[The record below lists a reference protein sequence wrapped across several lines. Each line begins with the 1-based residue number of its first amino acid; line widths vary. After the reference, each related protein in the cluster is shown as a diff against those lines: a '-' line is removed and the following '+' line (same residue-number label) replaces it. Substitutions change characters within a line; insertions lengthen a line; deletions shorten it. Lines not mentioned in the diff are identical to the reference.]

1 MTVEITQPT
10 DTSQPAT
17 FLFRSPDPPLHLAD
31 IMHQVIG
38 ATTTPINN
46 NHHHQG
52 NNNSSR
58 TLPFRRH
65 NLFLPLPPQHQ
76 QEDHDSTMFDEFSQF
91 GSVFDELQ
99 AMMEAFA
106 SQFSPLKEQY
116 DNNDEESVGSYR
128 RRSYKQFEDVPGSY
142 NNNNSKGNSTTTSV
156 SQFDADQRM
165 MLTLKDKL
173 ESMGATVF
181 LPNKNTVTTK
191 DKGESID
198 WGILAGYDKEKRM
211 IEDTMLLPLQHGH
224 VYDEIRAGTRST
236 DNGNVSAGGTGST
249 NYNTTTNNNESSSS
263 MSASRAR
270 AVLLEGPPGCGKTTA
285 ARVIASQAS
294 VPLIYI
300 PLEAIVSKW
309 YGETE
314 KKLAFIL
321 KLCESFPAAA
331 SGGGGGG
338 CIVFIDEL
346 DALATTRGGDM
357 HEATRRVLGVLLR
370 HLDGFE
376 GRKGS
381 IVVGATNRKQDLD
394 PALRSRFSATIEFPL
409 PDERGRKSII
419 AKYAKH
425 LKESELGELARV
437 TDGMSGRD
445 LRDVAE
451 IAERT
456 WASKVIREKEKRGRL
471 PPLGEYLEATNLG
484 MRK

>member
-1 MTVEITQPT
+1 MQ
-10 DTSQPAT
+10 
-17 FLFRSPDPPLHLAD
+17 
-31 IMHQVIG
+31 QVIG

-46 NHHHQG
+46 NNHHQE
-52 NNNSSR
+52 NNNSIR
-58 TLPFRRH
+58 RLPFRRH
-65 NLFLPLPPQHQ
+65 NLFLPPPQQHQ
-76 QEDHDSTMFDEFSQF
+76 QEDQDSTINDEFSQF

-99 AMMEAFA
+99 AMMDAFA

-128 RRSYKQFEDVPGSY
+128 KRKYKQFEDVPGSH
-142 NNNNSKGNSTTTSV
+142 NHHNNSNGKSATSSI
-156 SQFDADQRM
+156 SQFDAHQRM

-173 ESMGATVF
+173 ENMGATVF
-181 LPNKNTVTTK
+181 LPNSNTITTQDK
-191 DKGESID
+191 DKALD

-236 DNGNVSAGGTGST
+236 NTDDVSTGGT
-249 NYNTTTNNNESSSS
+249 NYNNSNNIESSSS
-263 MSASRAR
+263 MSSSRAR

-300 PLEAIVSKW
+300 PLEAIASKW

-314 KKLAFIL
+314 KKLASIL

-331 SGGGGGG
+331 AARGGGG

-346 DALATTRGGDM
+346 DALATTRGGGDM

-409 PDERGRKSII
+409 PDELGRKGII

-425 LKESELGELARV
+425 LKESELDELARV

-451 IAERT
+451 IAERA
-456 WASKVIREKEKRGRL
+456 WASKVIRGKEERGRL
-471 PPLGEYLEATNLG
+471 PPMGEYLEAMNLG